1 MSDFESRAKDAE
13 AAYLAAM
20 IALEKVDLM
29 AHNISSRGIG
39 GQMVLSCAICEAIEE
54 LTRKYGRPQPWGDA

>member
-1 MSDFESRAKDAE
+1 MSDWKGRAKEAE

-20 IALEKVDLM
+20 IELEKVDQM
-29 AHNISSRGIG
+29 AHKMSNRGIA
-39 GQMVLSCAICEAIEE
+39 GQMVLPCSICDAIEE